1 MKCTIKSGIK
11 RASKIL
17 NCQFNFCI
25 ILSWKA
31 RWMNKVESKVGLSQS
46 KVGLSVYYFT
56 ITTDKKGTKVF
67 TNQEHTGYK
76 IS

>member
-25 ILSWKA
+25 ILSWKK
-31 RWMNKVESKVGLSQS
+31 RWMNKVES